1 MAIAIMKIV
10 DIAII
15 RAVARCPCPER
26 SAGRNNKKNFHK
38 GVSFRM
44 REQLTVRSLLC
55 TYIYI
60 LIYLI

>member
-26 SAGRNNKKNFHK
+26 SAGRNNKKMFHK
-38 GVSFRM
+38 GVSFGM
-44 REQLTVRSLLC
+44 RE
-55 TYIYI
+55 
-60 LIYLI
+60 